1 MLSRAENDRFVR
13 VGAGTP
19 MGELLR
25 RYWQPI
31 AAAGEFDDGPRTKAI
46 KILGENLVLYKDKG
60 GHYGLVDRHCP
71 HRRADMRFGIL
82 EDCGIRCSY
91 HGWMFDEQGKCL
103 AQPFEDQVN
112 AKARFKDKITLKAYP
127 VRENAGL
134 LWAYMGP
141 LPAPELP
148 HYEPF
153 NWDHGFKQLVFA
165 VVPCNWFQ
173 CQENSIDPVHFEW
186 AHANWGKRLR
196 GDEGKYVPT
205 HVKLGFEEFDQ
216 GFSYKRV
223 REDTDENDQLWT
235 VGRVCLWPNGM
246 FTGDH
251 FEWRVPIDDE
261 NTLSVTWSYTMADPE
276 RDLPELTSIPW
287 WYGPVTHPETG
298 EWITSHVMNQDFSAW
313 VGQGVIA
320 ERSFEHLGQSDLG
333 IVKLR
338 KALKVA
344 MDVVEKGAGDPKGV
358 IRDPEAAKCVPLPTM
373 TRSSYE
379 EYKKIAFGKAG
390 ESWTAA
396 DEEGVKKR
404 THSFDYKFQFGQP
417 DHIRKQFL
425 EFMGFDK

>member
-1 MLSRAENDRFVR
+1 MVSRAENERFTR
-13 VGAGTP
+13 IDAGTP

-31 AAAGEFDDGPRTKAI
+31 AAAGEFDSGPRARSI
-46 KILGENLVLYKDKG
+46 KLLGENLVLYKDKSG
-60 GHYGLVDRHCP
+60 TFGLVDRHCP

-91 HGWMFDEQGKCL
+91 HGWMFDAEGKCL
-103 AQPFEDQVN
+103 AQPFEDTVN
-112 AKARFKDKITLKAYP
+112 ARARFKDKITLKAYP

-148 HYEPF
+148 NYEPF
-153 NWDHGFKQLVFA
+153 GWDHGFKQIVFA
-165 VVPCNWFQ
+165 IVPCNWFQ

-223 REDTDENDQLWT
+223 REDTDETNQLWT

-261 NTLSVTWSYTMADPE
+261 NTLSVTWSYTMADPN
-276 RDLPELTSIPW
+276 RKVPELKSIPW

-313 VGQGVIA
+313 VGQGVVA
-320 ERSFEHLGQSDLG
+320 DRTREHLGQSDLG

-344 MDVVEKGAGDPKGV
+344 MDVVEKGEGDPKGI
-358 IRDPEAAKCVPLPTM
+358 IRDPEQARCVPLPTM
-373 TRSSYE
+373 KRSSYAD
-379 EYKKIAFGKAG
+379 YKKIAFARAG
-390 ESWTAA
+390 ESWTPE
-396 DEEGVKKR
+396 DEEGVNRR

-417 DHIRKQFL
+417 EHIRKQFL
-425 EFMGFDK
+425 EFMGFDQ